1 MFYYFVAEPDLL
13 DTLVLISLR
22 SIAFSPYR
30 SHADPSPQARVLITN
45 FH

>member
-1 MFYYFVAEPDLL
+1 MFYYLVAYPDLL
-13 DTLVLISLR
+13 NTLVLISFC

-30 SHADPSPQARVLITN
+30 SHADPSPQARVLITY

>member
-1 MFYYFVAEPDLL
+1 MFYHLIADPDLL
-13 DTLVLISLR
+13 DTLVLISLP

-45 FH
+45 LD